1 MVRGSFI
8 FIFRNIPIF
17 SCAGEGLEKIKS
29 KNWAEPLGIGLQVT
43 GEIFELAGEAGLPV
57 IGLIGN
63 MREIGPELLN
73 VDNILPPRNLSEGWL

>member
-1 MVRGSFI
+1 MESVGSVLKSVPYIGNVRGSVEI
-8 FIFRNIPIF
+8 FQNIQIF
-17 SCAGEGLEKIKS
+17 SGAGEGLDKIKS

-63 MREIGPELLN
+63 FF
-73 VDNILPPRNLSEGWL
+73 SF